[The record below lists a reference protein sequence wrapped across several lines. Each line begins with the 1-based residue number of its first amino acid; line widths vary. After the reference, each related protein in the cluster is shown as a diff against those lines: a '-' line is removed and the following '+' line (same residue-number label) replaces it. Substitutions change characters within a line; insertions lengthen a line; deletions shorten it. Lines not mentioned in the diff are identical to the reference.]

1 MSLDAGC
8 RGLGK
13 AEFVLGHAAQARD
26 SDTPRSLRLCH
37 HVVPAAAGDNVLEWY
52 HSLDAGCFPCFYTLR
67 EFVYH
72 GDDAGAQPRALV
84 SSAMGKLQ
92 EGFADDMKMATM
104 IMLPQDVLMQVL
116 VPPHLLVPF
125 VSLTGLVWV
134 YLLSSSRGSEGM
146 TAHQLTDE

>member
-1 MSLDAGC
+1 
-8 RGLGK
+8 
-13 AEFVLGHAAQARD
+13 
-26 SDTPRSLRLCH
+26 
-37 HVVPAAAGDNVLEWY
+37 
-52 HSLDAGCFPCFYTLR
+52 
-67 EFVYH
+67 
-72 GDDAGAQPRALV
+72 
-84 SSAMGKLQ
+84 MGKLQ